1 MDLPRTWPALAFF
14 ANTGPFYSQLLT
26 MLETYAVFRPDIGYV
41 QGMSYVGGML
51 LLHMGK
57 NLLFFTGSQFY
68 RTVSSFC

>member
-1 MDLPRTWPALAFF
+1 VDLPRTWPALAFF
-14 ANTGPFYSQLLT
+14 TNTGPFYSQLLT

-57 NLLFFTGSQFY
+57 
-68 RTVSSFC
+68 